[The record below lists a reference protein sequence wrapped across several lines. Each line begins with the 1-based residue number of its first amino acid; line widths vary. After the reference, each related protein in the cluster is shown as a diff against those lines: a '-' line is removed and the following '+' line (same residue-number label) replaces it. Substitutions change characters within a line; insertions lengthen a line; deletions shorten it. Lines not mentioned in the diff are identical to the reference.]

1 MKKKPYG
8 EKSNFLYTYIL
19 EIHPETVITIKEQ
32 NAGVIID
39 SFTKMSSL
47 YLIVVKHPRLNVMNC

>member
-1 MKKKPYG
+1 MKKKNG
-8 EKSNFLYTYIL
+8 GKSNFLYTYIL
-19 EIHPETVITIKEQ
+19 EIRPETVITIQEQ

-47 YLIVVKHPRLNVMNC
+47 YLIVVKHPRLNVRNC